1 MEPNFQIVSGIQML
15 RRLHFFEFEDL
26 DWIPPTIRDGV
37 TDFLEFAVV
46 KTPLYDGIAPL
57 LSDSISRSRA
67 NRVVDLCSGGGGAWS
82 RLYETCLPSGLNVTL
97 TDLYPNQAAFERAAT
112 ASADR
117 VTGRVESVDAT
128 RVDDS
133 LPGFRTLF
141 SSFHHFRPEG
151 ARAVLVD
158 AVESGSPIAVFEST
172 QRHLLLLLYM
182 LFVPVIVL
190 LVTPF
195 IRPFRLS
202 RLVFTYLLPIIP
214 LMVAFDGFVS
224 CLRTYTVE
232 ELESMVAS
240 LPSNDF
246 DWQVGLSRIGSLPV
260 GVTYLIG
267 SPRQAEG
274 DSCNRVTDAVA

>member
-1 MEPNFQIVSGIQML
+1 
-15 RRLHFFEFEDL
+15 
-26 DWIPPTIRDGV
+26 
-37 TDFLEFAVV
+37 V

-57 LSDSISRSRA
+57 LSSSISQSGA
-67 NRVVDLCSGGGGAWS
+67 GRVVDLCSGGGGAWS
-82 RLYETCLPSGLNVTL
+82 RLYEECLPSGLNVTL
-97 TDLYPNQAAFERAAT
+97 TDLYPNQAAFERTAG
-112 ASADR
+112 ASA
-117 VTGRVESVDAT
+117 GRIRGKVEPVDAT
-128 RVDDS
+128 RVDEA

-141 SSFHHFRPEG
+141 SSFHHFRPEN
-151 ARAVLVD
+151 ARAVLLD

-172 QRHLLLLLYM
+172 QRHVLLLLYM
-182 LFVPVIVL
+182 LLVPVIVL

-224 CLRTYTVE
+224 CLRTYSVG

-246 DWQVGLSRIGSLPV
+246 DWQIGLSRIGSLPV
-260 GVTYLIG
+260 GVTYLVG
-267 SPRQAEG
+267 SPRQTAC
-274 DSCNRVTDAVA
+274 DSSNVGIDLGV